1 MAGVHPKEG
10 MVVVLADLGLG
21 SELGPGVVL

>member
-10 MVVVLADLGLG
+10 VIVVRVDLGLG